1 MPRIART
8 LGDLCRLLGSGFLS
22 PEEIQAALNERG
34 LNEAGLQARPRPAL
48 AHSHYR
54 FGRSAPP
61 LYGPKRL
68 RDLRAPAG
76 LLR

>member
-1 MPRIART
+1 MPRVART
-8 LGDLCRLLGSGFLS
+8 LGELCRLLGSGFLS
-22 PEEIQAALNERG
+22 REEIKAALNERG